1 MPNRPLNI
9 LLLASYFKGER
20 FIQQAHARGAKCFL
34 LTQEKLLDKA
44 WPREALTDVFAQRD
58 GADLHSTVNTASYLA
73 REIPFDRIV
82 ALDDFDV
89 ETAATIREHMRIP
102 GMGDTTARH
111 FRDKLAMRL
120 KAQEAGIPVPAFC
133 RVLNHDE
140 IREFVQ
146 KVPPP
151 WMFKPRSEASATG
164 IIKVESEGQLW
175 ETIAQKGDKQSYF
188 VLEKYLPGDVFHVDS
203 LTSERKVVFSE
214 VHRCG
219 TPPFNVA
226 HGGGIFTTFTVER
239 GSEDERALKAANEE
253 VLKSFGLVR
262 GASHVE
268 FIKGRADGK
277 FYLLEAA
284 ARVGGAHIAD
294 VIEAASG
301 INLWAE
307 WANLEFDRGE
317 RPYVLPDT
325 RKEYGGVA
333 LTLARTEKPDL
344 SPYNDPEVVLR
355 THEPHHAGL
364 VVRSKSAARA
374 RELVESYQQRFV
386 NDFLAT
392 LPPPAKSQH

>member
-1 MPNRPLNI
+1 MSSRPLNM

-20 FIQQAHARGAKCFL
+20 FIQQAHARGAKCYL

-44 WPREALTDVFAQRD
+44 WPREALEDVFAQRD
-58 GADLHSTVNTASYLA
+58 GADLTSTIHTAAYLA
-73 REIPFDRIV
+73 RELNFDRIV

-89 ETAATIREHMRIP
+89 ETAAAIREHMRIP

-111 FRDKLAMRL
+111 FRDKLAMRM
-120 KAQEAGIPVPAFC
+120 KAQDEKIPVPAFC

-140 IREFVQ
+140 IREFIQ

-164 IIKVESEGQLW
+164 IVKVESEGQLW
-175 ETIAQKGDKQSYF
+175 ETIQQKGDKQSYY
-188 VLEKYLPGDVFHVDS
+188 VLEKYLPGDVYHVDA
-203 LTSERKVVFSE
+203 LTSERQVVFAE

-226 HGGGIFTTFTVER
+226 HGGGIFTTRTVER
-239 GSEDERALKAANEE
+239 GSEDERALKEINEK
-253 VLKSFGLVR
+253 VLKGFGLVR

-268 FIKGRADGK
+268 FIKSRQDGK

-294 VIEAASG
+294 VIEAATG
-301 INLWAE
+301 VNLWAE
-307 WANLEFDRGE
+307 WANLEIDRGE
-317 RPYVLPDT
+317 RPYQLPPT
-325 RKEYGGVA
+325 RQEYAGVA

-344 SPYNDPEVVLR
+344 SGYNDPEVVFR
-355 THEPHHAGL
+355 TQEPHHAGL
-364 VVRSKSAARA
+364 IVRSKSSERV
-374 RELVESYQQRFV
+374 RELLEGYQQRFV

-392 LPPPAKSQH
+392 LPAPEKSMH

>member
-1 MPNRPLNI
+1 MADRPLNM
-9 LLLASYFKGER
+9 LLLASYFKGDR
-20 FIQQAHARGAKCFL
+20 FILQAHARGAKCYL

-44 WPREALTDVFAQRD
+44 WPRDALEDVFAQRD
-58 GADLHSTVNTASYLA
+58 GADLQSTISTASYLA

-89 ETAATIREHMRIP
+89 ETAAAIREHMRIP

-133 RVLNHDE
+133 RVLNHE
-140 IREFVQ
+140 ELRQFIQ

-164 IIKVESEGQLW
+164 IVKVESEGQLW
-175 ETIAQKGDKQSYF
+175 ETIHQKGDRQSHF
-188 VLEKYLPGDVFHVDS
+188 LLEKYLPGDVYHVDS
-203 LTSERKVVFSE
+203 LTSERQVVFSE

-226 HGGGIFTTFTVER
+226 HGGGIFTTRTVER
-239 GSEDERALKAANEE
+239 GSEDERALKEINER
-253 VLKSFGLVR
+253 VLKGFGLLR

-268 FIKGRADGK
+268 FIKSRADGQ
-277 FYLLEAA
+277 FYFLEGA

-301 INLWAE
+301 VNLWAE
-307 WANLEFDRGE
+307 WANLEIDRGE
-317 RPYVLPDT
+317 RPYVLPPT
-325 RKEYGGVA
+325 RQEYGGVA
-333 LTLARTEKPDL
+333 LTLARTETPDL

-364 VVRSKSAARA
+364 VVRSKSAERV
-374 RELVESYQQRFV
+374 RELVEGYQQRFV
-386 NDFLAT
+386 HDFLAT
-392 LPPPAKSQH
+392 LPAPAKSEH